1 MVDTGVIVFA
11 RMGSARFPGKML
23 FPLLERP
30 LLGHVLDRAA
40 LISGPHQ
47 IVVAT
52 SKMQNDDAIEDFVNS
67 EGIRVYR
74 GPLEDVAT
82 RALDCCKQYG
92 FSRFV
97 RICGD
102 RPFMPWDIVNE
113 LLYLQKKYDAD
124 LATNACTKTFPGG
137 TMSEVVKTS
146 ALQRVIE
153 HSEDAED
160 REHLT
165 RYIYRKP
172 ELFSLTNIE
181 ARDEAWRMLNLAIDE
196 AEDVARTEWIM
207 RRLGKDVAA
216 ATIDTVVNA
225 LKSWEEKFKCAE

>member
-82 RALDCCKQYG
+82 
-92 FSRFV
+92 V
-97 RICGD
+97 
-102 RPFMPWDIVNE
+102 
-113 LLYLQKKYDAD
+113 LLTVANNMD
-124 LATNACTKTFPGG
+124 LAGLFVFVG
-137 TMSEVVKTS
+137 TGRLCRGILLMNYFTS
-146 ALQRVIE
+146 
-153 HSEDAED
+153 
-160 REHLT
+160 
-165 RYIYRKP
+165 RK
-172 ELFSLTNIE
+172 ST
-181 ARDEAWRMLNLAIDE
+181 MQ
-196 AEDVARTEWIM
+196 T
-207 RRLGKDVAA
+207 
-216 ATIDTVVNA
+216 
-225 LKSWEEKFKCAE
+225 